1 MLLIG
6 ERTLDS
12 DMLIEH
18 LRGYRPYAGY
28 IARYERGELR
38 GCISAVTIAEL
49 FSVRRTKRLSER
61 QRAEKFL
68 SLFTFVPVGISIAI
82 FAGEL
87 HRDYGLSLPDAII
100 AATALDLDIVLV
112 NRNIRHFQ
120 RILNLRL
127 EVTCA

>member
-12 DMLIEH
+12 DMPIEH

-68 SLFTFVPVGISIAI
+68 SLFTVVPVSISIAI

-100 AATALDLDIVLV
+100 AATALNLDIVLV
-112 NRNIRHFQ
+112 NSNIRHFQ
-120 RILNLRL
+120 RIPNLRL